1 MVMDTTSSTGR
12 WLSAERAT
20 KMFDRLSNLGAT
32 YVELRAMSCD
42 SNVVR
47 LRDGSMDAA
56 VPAQELGVTL
66 RVLAD
71 GAWGVHSTTDLGS
84 VYAQG
89 EETLCCRFTPARRRA
104 SGRTCGGP
112 SDHR

>member
-56 VPAQELGVTL
+56 VPAQDLGVTL
-66 RVLAD
+66 RCSLMERGRSLHD
-71 GAWGVHSTTDLGS
+71 GPRLG
-84 VYAQG
+84 
-89 EETLCCRFTPARRRA
+89 LCAR
-104 SGRTCGGP
+104 
-112 SDHR
+112 